1 MPLVESKIYNDGN
14 HYIAIPHTE
23 RRSKRR
29 HKTVEESIVVDDRET
44 TKKAYFDE
52 LYAQS
57 KSRKEK
63 KVKAEVL
70 EKMSA
75 HFDKKAEAEMFVES
89 NMMRKKRNLA
99 CRRTRLIRKASLQN
113 FNYFCTFTYDS
124 DKMTE
129 VEFRKKL
136 SCAFNHFSNRKG
148 WKYIGVWERGAETE
162 RLHFHGLFHIPEGTM
177 PGELLT
183 QSGYSFARFKR
194 EKSLYCS
201 YFQERFG
208 RNLFDPVENDRCY
221 EKELIYMV
229 KYIEKTGEKIVYSR
243 GLPQFFISDVMDEDI
258 VCPIDDEQEKFVLAD
273 DFACYDQGEYK
284 GQVSPEVIAG
294 MRKVN

>member
-57 KSRKEK
+57 KSRKEM

-183 QSGYSFARFKR
+183 QSGYSFSHLKR

-208 RNLFDPVENDRCY
+208 RNLFDPVENDRSY

-229 KYIEKTGEKIVYSR
+229 KYIEKTSEKIVYSR

-258 VCPIDDEQEKFVLAD
+258 VCPIDEEQEKFVLAD

>member
-23 RRSKRR
+23 RRSKRK
-29 HKTVEESIVVDDRET
+29 HKSVEESIVVDDRET

-63 KVKAEVL
+63 TVKAEVL
-70 EKMSA
+70 EKMSE
-75 HFDKKAEAEMFVES
+75 HFDKKSDAVMFVES

-99 CRRTRLIRKASLQN
+99 CRRTRLIRKAALQR
-113 FNYFCTFTYDS
+113 FNYFCTFTYNS

-129 VEFRKKL
+129 VSFRKKL
-136 SCAFNHFSNRKG
+136 SYVFNNLSTRKG
-148 WKYIGVWERGAETE
+148 WKYIGVWERGHKTN
-162 RLHFHGLFHIPEGTM
+162 RLHFHGVFLIPEGTL
-177 PGELLT
+177 PGSLEMN
-183 QSGYSFARFKR
+183 SGFNFSSERRQKFLECTYFA
-194 EKSLYCS
+194 
-201 YFQERFG
+201 ERFG
-208 RNLFDPVENDRCY
+208 RNEFAPI
-221 EKELIYMV
+221 EKERDFEQELIYMV

-258 VCPIDDEQEKFVLAD
+258 ICPYDEERQKYVLAD
-273 DFACYDQGEYK
+273 DFACYDQGEYM

-294 MRKVN
+294 MRKLN

>member
-23 RRSKRR
+23 RRSKRK
-29 HKTVEESIVVDDRET
+29 HKAVEESIIVGDRET

-57 KSRKEK
+57 KNRKEK

-70 EKMSA
+70 EKMKD
-75 HFDKKAEAEMFVES
+75 HFEEKSNAEMFVEM
-89 NMMRKKRNLA
+89 NMQRKKRNLA
-99 CRRTRLIRKASLQN
+99 CRRTRLIRKASLQH

-136 SCAFNHFSNRKG
+136 SCTFNHFSNRKG

-183 QSGYSFARFKR
+183 QTGFSFAHFKR

-208 RNLFDPVENDRCY
+208 RNLFDPVENDRFY

-258 VCPIDDEQEKFVLAD
+258 LCPMDEEHEKFVLAD

>member
-75 HFDKKAEAEMFVES
+75 HFDKKKDAEMFVES

-258 VCPIDDEQEKFVLAD
+258 VCPIDEEQEKFVLVD